1 MKKKLFI
8 GLPCYNEEKDID
20 ILLNRILNEEDEI
33 KKKFNIDMEI
43 FCVNDGSKDNTQK
56 IIKNRMKDGI
66 KIVDHK
72 VNMGL
77 GEAMRTIL
85 KKFIKNGHKGDY
97 LVVMDSD
104 NTHNPD
110 YIINMI
116 EKAEKENKNIIIASR
131 YQNGASITGLKKYR
145 MLLSDCAKIWYSK
158 MLKIPNVRD
167 YTCGY
172 RLYEYEIVLRTYEKY
187 GESII
192 TQTSFACMMEILY
205 KMYLSG
211 AVIGEIPFKLEYN
224 LKEGTSKMKV
234 IKTLVNSLITTVRIK
249 KQGVKGKSE
258 EN

>member
-20 ILLNRILNEEDEI
+20 VLLSRLLKEE
-33 KKKFNIDMEI
+33 KKIEEKFKIDVEI
-43 FCVNDGSKDNTQK
+43 FCVNDGSKDSTEK
-56 IIKNRMKDGI
+56 IIKSRIKDGI
-66 KIVDHK
+66 EL
-72 VNMGL
+72 VNHNVNRGL

-85 KKFIKNGHKGDY
+85 KFFIKNGHKGDY

-116 EKAEKENKNIIIASR
+116 EKAKKENENIIIASR

-145 MLLSDCAKIWYSK
+145 ILLSDCAKLWYSK
-158 MLKIPNVRD
+158 MLKIPNVMD

-172 RLYEYEIVLRTYEKY
+172 RLYKYEIVLRTYEKY
-187 GESII
+187 GESMI

-205 KMYLSG
+205 KMHLSG
-211 AVIGEIPFKLEYN
+211 AIIGEIPFKLEYN

-234 IKTLVNSLITTVRIK
+234 LKTSINSLITTIRIK
-249 KQGVKGKSE
+249 KQGAKDRSE
-258 EN
+258 KN